1 MHKPSFLIRASL
13 LCLIYI
19 MCFFAPLSAQNADF
33 HVVPL
38 PKEVKSTAAGTFELT
53 ERTLI
58 CYPQGDKVLKRHA
71 ELLAN
76 YVKQATGLTLNVMNL
91 AAQKGCIR
99 LTRAMRSANPEAYT
113 IRVNS
118 DIILIDGASEAGS
131 FYGLQTFRKALPQGV
146 TQRVGI
152 PATEVKDYPRFSY
165 RGAHLDVARHFMTAD
180 SVKRFID
187 LLALHNINRFHWHLT
202 DDQGW
207 RIEIKK
213 YPLLTQKGAWREQT
227 TIGHNS
233 GHFDGKRHGGFYTQ
247 KEIKDIV
254 KYAAERYITII
265 PEIDMPGHMQA
276 ALSAYPELGCTG
288 GPYKVWQ
295 EWGVTDSV
303 LCAGNDRT
311 LRFIDDVLDEV
322 VKLFPSTYIH
332 VGGDEC
338 PKTEWK
344 RCAKCQA
351 RIQTEHLQADGQHTA
366 EERLQSYFIRHAEQH
381 LNSLGRQMIGWDET
395 LEGGLAPNATVMS
408 WRGEGGGIE
417 AARQKHNVIMAPN
430 TYLYFD
436 YYQSAD
442 KAHEPEAIG
451 GYLPLVHVYS
461 YEPMPR
467 SLTPEEQKYIIG
479 VQANLWTEYIPTFRQ
494 VEYMELPRM
503 AALSEVQWC
512 APEQKNYSAFLD
524 RLQRLVDVYRHEGY
538 NYSKVVYNV
547 NLSLQTDTARHCIVA
562 TLSTIDNAAIRYT
575 LDGTEP
581 TASSPLYSAPLRI
594 TQSATLRAAA
604 FRNWGRTP
612 EVSQTFSFN
621 RATARPIRLLQQ
633 PHPAQV
639 YAGPT
644 LLVDGLTAPDT
655 NYASGHWIG
664 FCGTDLE
671 ALIDLQQSQSITSLS
686 LNTCV
691 EKGYWI
697 FDARSI
703 SLYGS
708 TNGTDFS
715 LIAREEYPA
724 LTESS
729 PNQINHH
736 SLRFA
741 PSTVRYVKLVV
752 ESEHQLPQWHPG
764 KGNPAFVFVDEICIE

>member
-1 MHKPSFLIRASL
+1 MSAFT
-13 LCLIYI
+13 
-19 MCFFAPLSAQNADF
+19 PLTAQNADF

-38 PKEVKSTAAGTFELT
+38 PKEVRSTAAGTFQLT
-53 ERTLI
+53 ERTII

-71 ELLAN
+71 ELLAS
-76 YVKQATGLTLNVMNL
+76 YVKQATGLTLNVVNV
-91 AAQKGCIR
+91 AAQKSCIR

-131 FYGLQTFRKALPQGV
+131 FYGVQTFRKALPQGV
-146 TQRVGI
+146 AQGVGI
-152 PATEVKDYPRFSY
+152 PAVEVKDYPRFSY

-187 LLALHNINRFHWHLT
+187 MLALHNINRFHWHLT

-207 RIEIKK
+207 RLEIKK

-233 GHFDGKRHGGFYTQ
+233 GRFDGKKHGGYYTQ

-254 KYAAERYITII
+254 KYAADRYITIV

-303 LCAGNDRT
+303 LCVGNDRT

-338 PKTEWK
+338 PKTMWK
-344 RCAKCQA
+344 NCAKCQA
-351 RIQTEHLQADGQHTA
+351 RIKQEHLEADGRHTA
-366 EERLQSYFIRHAEQH
+366 EERLQSFLIRHAEKH
-381 LNSLGRQMIGWDET
+381 LNQLGRQMIGWDET

-417 AARQKHNVIMAPN
+417 AARQKHDVIMTPN

-451 GYLPLVHVYS
+451 GYLPLEHVYS

-467 SLTPEEQKYIIG
+467 SITPEEQKHIIG

-512 APEQKNYSAFLD
+512 SPEQKSYCAFID
-524 RLQRLVDVYRHEGY
+524 RLQRLVDVYKREGY
-538 NYSKVVYNV
+538 NYSKVIFNPT
-547 NLSLQTDTARHCIVA
+547 LTLQTDTAQHCIVA
-562 TLSTIDNAAIRYT
+562 TLSTIDNAAIHYT
-575 LDGTEP
+575 LDGSAP
-581 TASSPLYSAPLRI
+581 TASSPRYTAPLRI
-594 TQSATLRAAA
+594 EQSATLRAAA
-604 FRNWGRTP
+604 FRNWGQTP

-655 NYASGHWIG
+655 NYASGRWIG

-671 ALIDLQQSQSITSLS
+671 ALIDLQQPQSISSLS

-715 LIAREEYPA
+715 LLTKEEYPA
-724 LTESS
+724 LTEAS

-736 SLRFA
+736 ALSFA

-752 ESEHQLPQWHPG
+752 ESEHHLPQWHSG
-764 KGNPAFVFVDEICIE
+764 KGNPAFVFVDEICIN

>member
-1 MHKPSFLIRASL
+1 MQHRL
-13 LCLIYI
+13 LLLLIYI
-19 MCFFAPLSAQNADF
+19 ITSAPLTLKAQNADF

-38 PKEVKSTAAGTFELT
+38 PKEVKSTQAGSFQLT
-53 ERTLI
+53 SRTII

-71 ELLAN
+71 ELLAG
-76 YVKQATGLTLNVMNL
+76 YIKQATGLTLNVVNI
-91 AAQKGCIR
+91 AAQKSCIR
-99 LTRAMRSANPEAYT
+99 LSRAMRSNNPEAYT

-118 DIILIDGASEAGS
+118 DIILIDGASEAGN
-131 FYGLQTFRKALPQGV
+131 FYGIQTFRKALPQGIA
-146 TQRVGI
+146 QQVGI
-152 PATEVKDYPRFSY
+152 PSVEVKDYPRFTY
-165 RGAHLDVARHFMTAD
+165 RGAHLDVARHFQTAD

-187 LLALHNINRFHWHLT
+187 MLALHNINRFHWHLT

-233 GHFDGKRHGGFYTQ
+233 GRFDGQRHGGFYTQ

-254 KYAAERYITII
+254 KYAAERYVTII

-276 ALSAYPELGCTG
+276 ALSAYPELGCSG

-311 LRFIDDVLDEV
+311 LRFIDDVLSEV

-344 RCAKCQA
+344 RCPKCQA
-351 RIQTEHLQADGQHTA
+351 RIKQEHLEADGKHTA
-366 EERLQSYFIRHAEQH
+366 EERLQSYLIRHAEQH

-417 AARQKHNVIMAPN
+417 AARQKHQVIMTPN

-451 GYLPLVHVYS
+451 GYLPLEHVYS

-467 SLTPEEQKYIIG
+467 SLSPEEQKYIIG

-512 APEQKNYSAFLD
+512 APEQKKYDDFID
-524 RLQRLVDVYRHEGY
+524 RLQRLVDVYKKEGY
-538 NYSKVVYNV
+538 NYCKVIYHPT
-547 NLSLQTDTARHCIVA
+547 LSLQTDTTNHCIVA
-562 TLSTIDNAAIRYT
+562 TLSTIDHAPVHYT
-575 LDGTEP
+575 LDGSAP
-581 TASSPLYSAPLRI
+581 TANSPLYTAPLRI
-594 TQSATLRAAA
+594 TSSCTLRAAA
-604 FRNWGRTP
+604 FRSWGQTP

-621 RATARPIRLLQQ
+621 LATARPISLLQQ

-655 NYASGHWIG
+655 NYASGRWIG

-671 ALIDLQQSQSITSLS
+671 ALIDLQQPQTISSLR

-703 SLYGS
+703 ALYGS
-708 TNGTDFS
+708 TDGTTFTPLAKED
-715 LIAREEYPA
+715 YPA
-724 LTESS
+724 LTEAS

-736 SLRFA
+736 SLSFA
-741 PSTVRYVKLVV
+741 PTTVRYVKVV
-752 ESEHQLPQWHPG
+752 AQSEHSLPAWHPG
-764 KGNPAFVFVDEICIE
+764 KGHPAFVFVDEIVIE